1 VELFWYF
8 WCFEMDIRKDHDK
21 KLALKIKTL
30 ERENRQ
36 LKIKIKQVRRI
47 LGR

>member
-1 VELFWYF
+1 
-8 WCFEMDIRKDHDK
+8 MDIRKDHDK

-36 LKIKIKQVRRI
+36 LKIKIKQIRRI